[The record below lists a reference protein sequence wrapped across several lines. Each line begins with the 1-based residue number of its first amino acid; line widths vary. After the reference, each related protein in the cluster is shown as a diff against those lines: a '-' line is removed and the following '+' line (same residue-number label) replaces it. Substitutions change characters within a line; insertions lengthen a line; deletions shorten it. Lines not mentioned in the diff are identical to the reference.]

1 MLLTDKGKRVAD
13 TPSIPVSLQLHIL
26 TITILLCV
34 IVFQG
39 FQVIGVIKP
48 LAGAGTGSLINL
60 QSAPASVPATA
71 TASLKTSGFFAPP
84 KTRQDLGA
92 LLEKLGLKTG
102 VELGVQ
108 RAHFAAHTLNTWPS
122 CTRYYLVDIW
132 RQQPN
137 YEDFANVADNEQE
150 RIFQE
155 ATNNARPFAN
165 KVVFVR
171 NYTNEAAKII
181 TETVDFVYVDARHDY
196 CGTLEDIQL
205 FWDKIRSGGIMAGHD
220 YLDAPQVKALSG
232 QNWAKCMDGS
242 EHQGA
247 VKGAVDEFFEKKGL
261 AVHVTYQ
268 DSPWSSWIV
277 RKP

>member
-1 MLLTDKGKRVAD
+1 MLLESLKGKRAAEA
-13 TPSIPVSLQLHIL
+13 PSVPASLQLHLL
-26 TITILLCV
+26 TVTILLCT

-39 FQVIGVIKP
+39 FQVLGIIKP
-48 LAGAGTGSLINL
+48 LSGAGTGSVINL
-60 QSAPASVPATA
+60 QSAPTTA
-71 TASLKTSGFFAPP
+71 TTAAVSSTTGFFVPP
-84 KTRQDLGA
+84 KTRNDLGA

-102 VELGVQ
+102 IELGVQ
-108 RAHFAAHTLNTWPS
+108 RAHFAAHTLHTWPS

-150 RIFQE
+150 KIFQE
-155 ATNNARPFAN
+155 ATNNLKPFEH
-165 KVVFVR
+165 KVVFLR

-181 TETVDFVYVDARHDY
+181 TDTVDFVYVDARHDY
-196 CGTLEDIQL
+196 CGTLEDIGL
-205 FWDKIRSGGIMAGHD
+205 YWGKIRSGGIMAGHD

-247 VKGAVDEFFEKKGL
+247 VKGAVDQFFEKQGL
-261 AVHVTYQ
+261 VVHVTYQ
-268 DSPWSSWIV
+268 DSPWSTWIV